1 MRNPMMRF
9 GRWQRPWGGPQRLM
23 NRTMWWSRNRYWLA
37 PMVALGSGALVWT
50 VIWQWSSRQQGARA
64 GRALTAPL
72 TNENSATPSAKP
84 LRAVYRAGAS
94 VADEGGEP
102 TARTPAVVAEVLRRA
117 PQDATDDERA
127 LVWGFLRDASQGSA
141 EGEALWLVGADE
153 ALSWLRGAT
162 QSGDEVETGFVELVQ
177 NTKIPAA
184 LRDFALQHLGI
195 WAEEHAAGPLVLL
208 ALQTLVTAE
217 SASPLAGHALQALC
231 RSCFAPNAVLWI
243 RRAALQLA
251 TNPNAHPQSKIAAIE
266 AAGHCGFEEIEPP
279 ARELLIHAQT
289 VTERITALQVLGWVG
304 SRGTLEWL
312 ETQPLFTEVLT
323 AAAQKQA
330 LRTLRQRWEVGATR

>member
-1 MRNPMMRF
+1 
-9 GRWQRPWGGPQRLM
+9 M
-23 NRTMWWSRNRYWLA
+23 NRTLWWSRNRYWLA
-37 PMVALGSGALVWT
+37 PVVALGSGALVWA
-50 VIWQWSSRQQGARA
+50 VVWQWSSRQQGARS
-64 GRALTAPL
+64 GRTLMAPL
-72 TNENSATPSAKP
+72 AEAKGATPSAKP
-84 LRAVYRAGAS
+84 LRAGYRAGAP
-94 VADEGGEP
+94 VADEWEEP

-117 PQDATDDERA
+117 PPDATSEERA
-127 LVWGFLRDASQGSA
+127 LVWGFLRDASQWSV
-141 EGEALWLVGADE
+141 EGEALWLLGADE

-177 NTKIPAA
+177 STRIPPA

-195 WAEEHAAGPLVLL
+195 WAEEHAAGPRVLQ

-231 RSCFAPNAVLWI
+231 RSCFAPDAVPWI

-251 TNPNAHPQSKIAAIE
+251 TNPNAHPQSRIAAIE

-279 ARELLIHAQT
+279 ARDLLTRAQT

-312 ETQPLFTEVLT
+312 DQQPPFTEVLS

-330 LRTLRQRWEVGATR
+330 LRTLHQRWEVGATR

>member
-1 MRNPMMRF
+1 
-9 GRWQRPWGGPQRLM
+9 M
-23 NRTMWWSRNRYWLA
+23 NRTLWWSRNRYWLA
-37 PMVALGSGALVWT
+37 PVVALGSGALVWA
-50 VIWQWSSRQQGARA
+50 VVWNWSSRQQGARA
-64 GRALTAPL
+64 GRTLLAPL
-72 TNENSATPSAKP
+72 AEAKGATPAAKRSQAEPKADGPVANELEESA
-84 LRAVYRAGAS
+84 G
-94 VADEGGEP
+94 
-102 TARTPAVVAEVLRRA
+102 RTPAVVAEVLRRD
-117 PQDATDDERA
+117 PKDATGEERA
-127 LVWGFLRDASQGSA
+127 LVWGFLRDASQWSA

-177 NTKIPAA
+177 STRIPPA

-195 WAEEHAAGPLVLL
+195 WAEEHAARPRVLE

-217 SASPLAGHALQALC
+217 STSPLAGHALQALC
-231 RSCFAPNAVLWI
+231 RSCFAPDAVLWI
-243 RRAALQLA
+243 RTAALQLA

-279 ARELLIHAQT
+279 ARELLTHAQT
-289 VTERITALQVLGWVG
+289 VTERVTALQVLGWVG

-312 ETQPLFTEVLT
+312 EPQPLFTEVLT

-330 LRTLRQRWEVGATR
+330 LRTLRKRWEVGDTR